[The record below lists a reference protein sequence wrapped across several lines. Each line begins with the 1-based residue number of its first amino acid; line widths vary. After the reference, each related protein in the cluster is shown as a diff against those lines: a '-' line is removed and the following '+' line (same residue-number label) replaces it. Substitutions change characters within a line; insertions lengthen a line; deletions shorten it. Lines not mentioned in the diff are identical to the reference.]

1 MTYKQI
7 MVAIDES
14 ETSSL
19 ALKEAIRLAKDQK
32 AELRVVHI
40 IDESIINPAESH
52 VDYATLWQT
61 YRDEG
66 QRFIDRI
73 SAELRQ
79 SKVKFNCYL
88 IELKPFTGRL
98 AEKIIEEAESWPA
111 DMLVLGTHGRRGFHH
126 LFLGSIAES
135 VMRIATMPVLLIRE
149 QKFQN
154 KLTPS

>member
-14 ETSSL
+14 ETSAL
-19 ALKEAIRLAKDQK
+19 ALKEAVRLAKDQK

-61 YRDEG
+61 YQEEG

-79 SKVKFNCYL
+79 LKVKFNCHL
-88 IELKPFTGRL
+88 VVLKPFTGRL

-126 LFLGSIAES
+126 LFLGSVAES
-135 VMRIATMPVLLIRE
+135 VMRIATMPVLLVRE
-149 QKFQN
+149 QKV
-154 KLTPS
+154 